1 MMTCHVVFDRDGNIV
16 SAGYLDRPA
25 PEAYDYLTPRFGP
38 VTGEGQ
44 TAAELDIPDEY
55 EGLALRDVV
64 ERLQVDI
71 KAKRPVLVPKK
82 S

>member
-1 MMTCHVVFDRDGNIV
+1 MKRHVVFDKHGNIV

-38 VTGEGQ
+38 VAGDGQ
-44 TAAELDIPDEY
+44 TVAELEVPEEY
-55 EGLALRDVV
+55 AKLPLTDLV
-64 ERLQVDI
+64 ERLQVDVR
-71 KAKRPVLVPKK
+71 AERPTLIAKK